1 MEDREMNAKH
11 AHHITKAIAAPC
23 LAVLVVVVLL
33 GAGCTATRARRG
45 EPEESGFL
53 RDYSQLQKN
62 PEYPAAL
69 VYVRP
74 GVQWSHYNSV
84 QLESVGLWGS
94 DTTNISAE
102 DRQMLT
108 DTLYKS
114 LYDELSKYFT
124 VTSQPSA
131 NTLRLRVALTQG
143 QGAKVGLR
151 TITTVV
157 PQMRLLGSVVG
168 LAGDTATTVGSATVE
183 IEILD
188 PVTNQRLAAAVD
200 ARAGTKV
207 LFAKRA
213 YQTWGDVTAACEYWS
228 KRIAW
233 QLARHGVQ
241 RKAGVGMPEEPS
253 ESRSF

>member
-1 MEDREMNAKH
+1 MKQRLH
-11 AHHITKAIAAPC
+11 CVTRLTRTPV
-23 LAVLVVVVLL
+23 LAVLVVGLL
-33 GAGCTATRARRG
+33 TVAGCTATRGRRG

-53 RDYSQLQKN
+53 RDYSQLQKS
-62 PEYPAAL
+62 PDYPAAL

-74 GVQWSHYNSV
+74 GVQWSRYNSV

-94 DTTNISAE
+94 ETTTISAE

-108 DTLYKS
+108 DTLYKT
-114 LYDELSKYFT
+114 LYGELSKYFT
-124 VTSQPSA
+124 VTNQPGPD
-131 NTLRLRVALTQG
+131 TLRLRVALTQA

-157 PQMRLLGSVVG
+157 PQLRVAGTLVG
-168 LAGDTATTVGSATVE
+168 LGADTATTVGSATVE
-183 IEILD
+183 MEILD

-200 ARAGTKV
+200 DRAGTKV

-213 YQTWGDVTAACEYWS
+213 YQTWGDVGAACEYWS
-228 KRIAW
+228 SRIAW
-233 QLARHGVQ
+233 QLARQGVQ
-241 RKAGVGMPEEPS
+241 RKPGVAMPQEPS